1 MLSPARI
8 AFTHIGCSVK
18 KPLPVSQVEVG
29 KLTVRTRLSSRVRI
43 VEVAVLEVL
52 MQDSCVRA
60 DSHHSVWRVDH
71 HTLHVFDLVALQ
83 AVEVPDET
91 RCESHAE
98 LAGDLA
104 ERLCLKWCEIQ
115 ARQDL
120 PEFTLQLVCGLANG
134 GGNVGNVGSGI
145 FRPQQLAHVTQFVVP
160 VVGPG
165 ITLGILSGVVHP
177 EQRKQ
182 IVKPEVLP
190 KVERMFG
197 VEARDVESQPHG
209 VDLQVLHSTR
219 SPFLAHAASA
229 SRTWP

>member
-29 KLTVRTRLSSRVRI
+29 RLTVRTRLSSRVRI

-60 DSHHSVWRVDH
+60 DSHHSVWRVDY
-71 HTLHVFDLVALQ
+71 HTLHVFDLAALQ

-104 ERLCLKWCEIQ
+104 ERFCLKWCEIQ

-120 PEFTLQLVCGLANG
+120 PEFTLQHVCGLVNG
-134 GGNVGNVGSGI
+134 GGNVGSGMA
-145 FRPQQLAHVTQFVVP
+145 RRQQLTHVTQRVVP
-160 VVGPG
+160 GVGPG
-165 ITLGILSGVVHP
+165 ITLGILFGVVHP
-177 EQRKQ
+177 EQREQ

-209 VDLQVLHSTR
+209 VDLHVPHSTR
-219 SPFLAHAASA
+219 SPFLAHATSA
-229 SRTWP
+229 SRTWL

>member
-60 DSHHSVWRVDH
+60 DSHHSVWRVDY
-71 HTLHVFDLVALQ
+71 HTLHVFDLAALQ

-104 ERLCLKWCEIQ
+104 ERFCLKWCEIQ

-120 PEFTLQLVCGLANG
+120 PEFTLQHVCGCTDAN
-134 GGNVGNVGSGI
+134 
-145 FRPQQLAHVTQFVVP
+145 
-160 VVGPG
+160 
-165 ITLGILSGVVHP
+165 
-177 EQRKQ
+177 
-182 IVKPEVLP
+182 VLTIIP
-190 KVERMFG
+190 TNFTW
-197 VEARDVESQPHG
+197 ALWDVEG
-209 VDLQVLHSTR
+209 AAAIETVD
-219 SPFLAHAASA
+219 PDAASTLA
-229 SRTWP
+229 MWTYGAAYRPKKSVWFGAGSLDGDGTQCPALATTVTINTGPKIPT